1 MKKIFVSIFI
11 LLMIILGTN
20 IVKATDFEI
29 KLEKTREENIDEA
42 DRELGDLYDYSV
54 DVFAYGNNE
63 NLCALNAKVYYDK
76 NELNFEEIS
85 IPEKFAYTED
95 GENIATVS
103 MNTENN
109 ADSFIWCQNDGRGIQ
124 IGNDGVLLC
133 RLYFKTTEKKENYDI
148 KLDFN
153 DGYSKAT
160 DNKLNLLL
168 GKDKKLSDVNL
179 KKKEII
185 DTGMEI
191 PPIAGTTEITEN
203 TENTGTTGT
212 TTKDDE
218 KVNSDKNDEVIKN
231 NKKDTVNK
239 ILPQTGKTEIIIISL
254 IIIGV
259 VLIFL
264 SIRKI
269 KKND

>member
-29 KLEKTREENIDEA
+29 KLEKTKEENIDET
-42 DRELGDLYDYSV
+42 DRELDDLYDYSV

-63 NLCALNAKVYYDK
+63 NLCGLNAKVYYDK
-76 NELNFEEIS
+76 SQLNFEEIS
-85 IPEKFAYTED
+85 IPDKFAYTED
-95 GENIATVS
+95 GEIIATVS
-103 MNTENN
+103 MDTENN
-109 ADSFIWCQNDGRGIQ
+109 TDSFIWCQNDGRGIQ

-148 KLDFN
+148 RLDFN

-168 GKDKKLSDVNL
+168 GNEKKLADVNL
-179 KKKEII
+179 KKKKII
-185 DTGMEI
+185 YTNNEM
-191 PPIAGTTEITEN
+191 PPIVAN
-203 TENTGTTGT
+203 TENKI
-212 TTKDDE
+212 KDDE
-218 KVNSDKNDEVIKN
+218 KVHNDKNNEIIK
-231 NKKDTVNK
+231 KEKGDTANR
-239 ILPQTGKTEIIIISL
+239 ILPQTGKTEIIIMVL
-254 IIIGV
+254 IIIGTA
-259 VLIFL
+259 LIFL

-269 KKND
+269 KKSV